1 MGLTLKAE
9 VYIVSHKLVKTPQD
23 QMYVP
28 LQVGPASEN
37 FPGFVRDNTGDNIAA
52 KNPNYCELTAQYWA
66 WKNRTA
72 DVKGLVHYRRY
83 FSNGRRNFFK
93 SYEGKFADIMTSATL
108 EKLLDQAL
116 LILPRKR
123 NYYIETS
130 WSHYEHVHHIEGL
143 KVARQVIAEK
153 CPEYLPAFDKMVQR
167 KAVHMFNML
176 IARADLFDSYTEWL
190 FQVLPEIEKRVDITE
205 YTDYEKR
212 IYGFVG
218 EILLDVW
225 VEKNQIKYVEVPVMF
240 MGNQHWVKKIASF
253 IYRKIKGVSD

>member
-1 MGLTLKAE
+1 MTLKAE
-9 VYIVSHKLVKTPQD
+9 VYIVSHKLVKLPQD
-23 QMYVP
+23 RMYVP
-28 LQVGPASEN
+28 IQVGTADEK
-37 FPGFVRDNTGDNIAA
+37 FTGFVRDNTGDNIAV

-83 FSNGRRNFFK
+83 FSNGKRNFFK
-93 SYEGKFADIMTSATL
+93 SYAGKFADIMTSETL
-108 EKLLDQAL
+108 EKLLKKAPM
-116 LILPRKR
+116 ILPRKR

-143 KVARQVIAEK
+143 QLARQVISEK
-153 CPEYLPAFDKMVQR
+153 CPEYLPAFDKMVQKR
-167 KAVHMFNML
+167 AVHMFNML
-176 IARADLFDSYTEWL
+176 IARADLFDNYTEWL
-190 FQVLPEIEKRVDITE
+190 FQILPEIEKRVDISS

-225 VEKNQIKYVEVPVMF
+225 IEKNQIKYVEVPVMF
-240 MGNQHWVKKIASF
+240 MGNQHWIKKIASF
-253 IYRKIKGVSD
+253 VYRKIKGTSD